1 MTAAPPSAMPTYSL
15 RRRLLLLLL
24 AVVALL
30 WLASIAGAFLRAHR
44 LADEILDAHL
54 QQTARL
60 LLVTAPGGGQ
70 VDLQVPPGA
79 AGGQVLFQVWRRSD
93 SGMALAFHS
102 AATGASPLTQTDGF
116 SETKRDGGE
125 WRFYSEWSA
134 DGQRQVQVAQ
144 SHDIRYALAQEAAWR
159 LLSPLLAGLPLFA
172 AALWVTVGR
181 GLAPLAR
188 LAGQLERRPPD
199 SPLPLEDSGVPEE
212 VAPLVGALDG
222 LFARIAR
229 LLESERQFA
238 ANAAHE
244 LRTPLAALRT
254 QAQVALRA
262 PEGAVRQKALL
273 NVLEG
278 TERMGRLVEQLL
290 ALARVDPA
298 TLHLLTRVD
307 PVPLVREVCAL
318 LSPAALARQVSL
330 ELEVGPGDLGLMA
343 SPDLLRIV
351 LRNLVDNAVRYTHD
365 GGHVWVQ
372 LQREGGQVLVSVAD
386 DGPGIPEPAREQ
398 ALGRFTRLEPE
409 RAEGSGLGLSI
420 VARVA
425 ELHGAAVSLGVGPAG
440 TGLRVLLLFPAPG

>member
-1 MTAAPPSAMPTYSL
+1 MISKSISTYSL
-15 RRRLLLLLL
+15 RRRLLFLLL

-30 WLASIAGAFLRAHR
+30 WLASIAAAFLRAHR
-44 LADEILDAHL
+44 LADEIFDAQL

-60 LLVTAPGGGQ
+60 LLMGDPGGGQ
-70 VDLQVPPGA
+70 VNLQPGPGV

-93 SGMALAFHS
+93 QGMVLAFHS
-102 AATGASPLTQTDGF
+102 ASAAGGALTARDGF
-116 SETKRDGGE
+116 SETERDGGE

-144 SHDIRYALAQEAAWR
+144 SHDIRYTLAQEAAWR

-172 AALWVTVGR
+172 AALWITVGR
-181 GLAPLAR
+181 GLAPLSRIAR
-188 LAGQLERRPPD
+188 QLERRPPD
-199 SPLPLEDSGVPEE
+199 SPQPLEHGGVPAE

-222 LFARIAR
+222 LFARIGR

-298 TLHLLTRVD
+298 TGHLLTRVD

-318 LSPAALARQVSL
+318 LSPAALDRQVSL
-330 ELEVGPGDLGLMA
+330 ELEVGPGEISLLA
-343 SPDLLRIV
+343 NPDLLRIV
-351 LRNLVDNAVRYTHD
+351 LRNLVDNAVRYSHS
-365 GGHVWVQ
+365 GGHVWVEVR
-372 LQREGGQVLVSVAD
+372 REAGQVLLSVAD
-386 DGPGIPEPAREQ
+386 DGPGIPEQAREQ

-440 TGLRVLLLFPAPG
+440 VGLRVLLLFPVQE